1 EQISLLSKGLSYIP
15 NHIIKPHSK
24 LELTNKSIVIK
35 PADKGSITVIMD
47 RNQYVKEANRQ
58 LNNPQYY
65 QKLDKPIFPQTSEG
79 IRKCLDS
86 LLSAAKETWPTEYMP
101 PGRPIVSDCGSES
114 YKIEPN
120 KPNSISPPQKNNI
133 DFKELCIPNLVQ
145 EVWKTICGGNQ
156 YID

>member
-1 EQISLLSKGLSYIP
+1 
-15 NHIIKPHSK
+15 
-24 LELTNKSIVIK
+24 NKCIVIK

-79 IRKCLDS
+79 IRKSLDS
-86 LLSAAKETWPTEYMP
+86 LLSAGYINKKQINYLMGDNPPRPRQFYLLPKIHKAKETWPTEYMP

-114 YKIEPN
+114 YKIAEYLDYYLNPLST
-120 KPNSISPPQKNNI
+120 KHATII
-133 DFKELCIPNLVQ
+133 NLTFSVSLKW
-145 EVWKTICGGNQ
+145 V
-156 YID
+156 